1 MNSINVNGG
10 SNPVVLS
17 LRNKYAI
24 CLAIMGYRLI
34 LRLSMNEKFH
44 FTTFDDS
51 TRSRLA
57 GRSINKL

>member
-10 SNPVVLS
+10 SNPVVSS
-17 LRNKYAI
+17 LPNKYAI

-34 LRLSMNEKFH
+34 LRLSMSEKFH
-44 FTTFDDS
+44 FTTFDDY

-57 GRSINKL
+57 GPSINKL